1 MSKSPGSDSSQRR
14 PSPSKIVTI
23 VCDGSSLGN
32 GQAST
37 RAAGVALL
45 GYRGLWRAFGTYLG
59 TATNQQAEIAAAT
72 VGLSALREPCRV
84 RVVTD
89 SRYVVETM
97 SGRFKRK
104 SNLDWWERL
113 DEAARPHQITW
124 EWARG
129 HAGHPIQEA
138 ADKAARRIAALGR
151 VDDSILR
158 DAVDSVGTTEV

>member
-1 MSKSPGSDSSQRR
+1 MKDKALKS
-14 PSPSKIVTI
+14 VTI

-37 RAAGVALL
+37 RAAAVALL
-45 GYRGLWRAFGTYLG
+45 GYRGVWRAVGTYLG

-72 VGLSALREPCRV
+72 VGLAALREPCRV

-104 SNLDWWERL
+104 SNPDWWERL
-113 DEAARPHQITW
+113 DTAARPHQVRW
-124 EWARG
+124 EWAKG
-129 HAGHPIQEA
+129 HAGHVVQEA
-138 ADKAARRIAALGR
+138 ADKAARRIAALER
-151 VDDSILR
+151 VDESVLR
-158 DAVDSVGTTEV
+158 AAVDSVGDEEMAG